1 MRARSRVQIGSSSS
15 GPVLR
20 SPPVIRRLHFQG
32 FKSLADVEFDLGL
45 LNVIVGANGSG
56 KTNLLEAIGLTSAA
70 VFGHVD
76 DEALIRRGVRPG
88 LPTLYKTAFKAADR
102 IRRAI
107 TLEVSDERALYRVL
121 LDNPIKSAEVA
132 WRYSNESIELD
143 GGPIASRSPRGTRLH
158 HPAGPE
164 KLEVDKHRG
173 LAPLLRATSPDPA
186 IDSLLEAL
194 ERFMIF
200 TPFTPML
207 RGTTPDSSAARPLGL
222 MGGGLADAV
231 RELAVGEPRL
241 GRIVAKLIDWS
252 DRLASGTAA
261 QAQLSPAVPRTR
273 NVLRFH
279 DRHMVEGR
287 DWLSAFDASEGALY
301 VTFLAV
307 LALHHDAPPL
317 AAVDNVDQALNPRL
331 AKALIE
337 EIQAILLEGQPGA
350 VPQLILT
357 AHNPLVL
364 DALNLADER
373 VRLFVMDRNNRGETV
388 VRRIE
393 HAPALERAR
402 KEGMTLSRL
411 WLSGLLGGVPNL

>member
-1 MRARSRVQIGSSSS
+1 M
-15 GPVLR
+15 
-20 SPPVIRRLHFQG
+20 IRRLHFQG
-32 FKSLADVEFDLGL
+32 FKSLADVELELGV

-56 KTNLLEAIGLTSAA
+56 KTNLLEAIGLASAA

-107 TLEVSDERALYRVL
+107 TLEISDERALYRVL
-121 LDNPIKSAEVA
+121 LDNPIKSAEAA
-132 WRYSNESIELD
+132 WRYSNETIELD
-143 GGPIASRSPRGTRLH
+143 GKPLATRWPGGTRLH
-158 HPAGPE
+158 HSAGSE
-164 KLEVDKHRG
+164 KLEVDQHRG
-173 LAPLLRATSPDPA
+173 LAPLLRATSPAREVHDLL
-186 IDSLLEAL
+186 DSL
-194 ERFMIF
+194 ERYMIF

-207 RGTTPDSSAARPLGL
+207 RGTTPDPSTARPLGL

-231 RELAVGEPRL
+231 RELVPVEPRL
-241 GRIVAKLIDWS
+241 GRIVAKLVDWS
-252 DRLASGTAA
+252 DRIASGTAS

-301 VTFLAV
+301 VTFLAT
-307 LALHHDAPPL
+307 LALHREAPCL

-331 AKALIE
+331 AKALIA
-337 EIQAILLEGQPGA
+337 EIQEVLLDDQPKA
-350 VPQLILT
+350 PQLILT

-364 DALNLADER
+364 DALNLADDR

-402 KEGMTLSRL
+402 EEGMTLSRL
-411 WLSGLLGGVPNL
+411 WLSGLLGGVPKL